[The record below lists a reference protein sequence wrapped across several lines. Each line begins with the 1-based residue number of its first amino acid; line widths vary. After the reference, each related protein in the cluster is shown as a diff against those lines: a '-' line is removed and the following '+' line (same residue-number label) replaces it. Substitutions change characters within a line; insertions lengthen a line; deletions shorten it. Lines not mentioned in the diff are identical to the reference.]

1 MADGGAEGSKAAAK
15 AAAAAARKVIGDR
28 IWSQLKIEEK
38 YLLKIFKIS
47 AEGEQEADQSFGY
60 FEEGY
65 RHRGELWS

>member
-28 IWSQLKIEEK
+28 ILSQLKIEEEK
-38 YLLKIFKIS
+38 YLLKIS